1 MSAHVETGT
10 SGQLA
15 GPARLGSRGHLV
27 RARTWAYRVLL
38 AVLLLLA
45 LYATLVPFAIQR
57 SDSRL
62 VTLTSGS
69 MSPTYLAG
77 ETITVSTTSDP
88 AALSVGDVITFRA
101 LGSGVVVTHRIVDV
115 IERDTLDGVHYRTRG
130 DANDSADPDLVPA
143 ANVIALV
150 NGPLPAWQRVAVDLQ
165 TPMGRFVVYGSLFLV
180 IALGEIADVVRL
192 WRRPE
197 TEDAS

>member
-1 MSAHVETGT
+1 MSADSLT
-10 SGQLA
+10 SA
-15 GPARLGSRGHLV
+15 VTAPARRPL
-27 RARTWAYRVLL
+27 AAAATWAYRVLL
-38 AVLLLLA
+38 AALVLLA

-69 MSPTYLAG
+69 MTPTYAAG
-77 ETITVSTTSDP
+77 ETITVSTPSDP

-115 IERDTLDGVHYRTRG
+115 IERDSLDGVHYQTRG

-150 NGPLPAWQRVAVDLQ
+150 NGSLPAWQRVAVDLQ
-165 TPMGRFVVYGSLFLV
+165 TPMGRFLVYGALFLV

-192 WRRPE
+192 WRRPDP
-197 TEDAS
+197 EDAS

>member
-1 MSAHVETGT
+1 MSADSIT
-10 SGQLA
+10 SVVTAPSRRPLA
-15 GPARLGSRGHLV
+15 SAG
-27 RARTWAYRVLL
+27 TWAYRVLL
-38 AVLLLLA
+38 AALVLLA

-69 MSPTYLAG
+69 MTPTYVAG
-77 ETITVSTTSDP
+77 ETITVSTPSDP

-115 IERDTLDGVHYRTRG
+115 IERDTLDGVHYQTRG

-150 NGPLPAWQRVAVDLQ
+150 NGSLPAWQRVAVDLQ
-165 TPMGRFVVYGSLFLV
+165 TPMGRFLVYGALFLV

-197 TEDAS
+197 SEDAS

>member
-1 MSAHVETGT
+1 MSADSIT
-10 SGQLA
+10 SA
-15 GPARLGSRGHLV
+15 ATAPARRPLAAAG
-27 RARTWAYRVLL
+27 TWAYRVLL
-38 AVLLLLA
+38 AALVLLA

-69 MSPTYLAG
+69 MTPTYVAG
-77 ETITVSTTSDP
+77 ETITVSTPSDP
-88 AALSVGDVITFRA
+88 ADLSVGDVITFRA

-115 IERDTLDGVHYRTRG
+115 IERDTLDGVHYQTRG

-150 NGPLPAWQRVAVDLQ
+150 NGSLPTWQRVAVDLQ
-165 TPMGRFVVYGSLFLV
+165 TPMGRFLVYGALFLV

-197 TEDAS
+197 SEDAS

>member
-1 MSAHVETGT
+1 MSADSIPSVVTAQ
-10 SGQLA
+10 SRRPLA
-15 GPARLGSRGHLV
+15 SAG
-27 RARTWAYRVLL
+27 TWAYRVLL
-38 AVLLLLA
+38 AALVLLA

-69 MSPTYLAG
+69 MTPTYVAG
-77 ETITVSTTSDP
+77 ETITVSTPSDP

-115 IERDTLDGVHYRTRG
+115 IERDTLDGVHYQTRG

-150 NGPLPAWQRVAVDLQ
+150 NGSLPAWQRVAVDLQ

-197 TEDAS
+197 PENAA

>member
-1 MSAHVETGT
+1 VSTHSLTAAT
-10 SGQLA
+10 SSGRSPLA
-15 GPARLGSRGHLV
+15 TAG
-27 RARTWAYRVLL
+27 TWAYRLLL
-38 AVLLLLA
+38 AALVLLA

-69 MSPTYLAG
+69 MTPTYVAG
-77 ETITVSTTSDP
+77 ETITVSTPSDP

-101 LGSGVVVTHRIVDV
+101 LGSGVVVTHRIIDV
-115 IERDTLDGVHYRTRG
+115 IERDSLDGVHYQTRG

-150 NGPLPAWQRVAVDLQ
+150 NGSLPAWQRVAVDLQ
-165 TPMGRFVVYGSLFLV
+165 TPMGRFLVYGALFLV
-180 IALGEIADVVRL
+180 IALGEITDVLRL

-197 TEDAS
+197 PEDAS

>member
-1 MSAHVETGT
+1 MSADSLT
-10 SGQLA
+10 SA
-15 GPARLGSRGHLV
+15 ATAPARRPLAAAG
-27 RARTWAYRVLL
+27 TWAYRVLL
-38 AVLLLLA
+38 AALVLLA

-69 MSPTYLAG
+69 MTPTYAAG
-77 ETITVSTTSDP
+77 ETITVSTPSDP

-101 LGSGVVVTHRIVDV
+101 LGSGVVVTHRIVGV
-115 IERDTLDGVHYRTRG
+115 IERDSLDGVHYQTRG

-150 NGPLPAWQRVAVDLQ
+150 NGSLPAWQRVAVDLQ
-165 TPMGRFVVYGSLFLV
+165 TPMGRFLVYGALFLV

-192 WRRPE
+192 WRRPDP
-197 TEDAS
+197 EDAS

>member
-1 MSAHVETGT
+1 MSTRSLTATAT
-10 SGQLA
+10 SSGRSPLA
-15 GPARLGSRGHLV
+15 TVG
-27 RARTWAYRVLL
+27 TWAYRVLL
-38 AVLLLLA
+38 AALVLLA
-45 LYATLVPFAIQR
+45 LYATLVPFAMQR

-69 MSPTYLAG
+69 MTPTYVAG
-77 ETITVSTTSDP
+77 ETITVSTPSDP

-115 IERDTLDGVHYRTRG
+115 IERDSLDGVHYQTRG

-150 NGPLPAWQRVAVDLQ
+150 NGSLPAWQRVAVDLQ
-165 TPMGRFVVYGSLFLV
+165 TPMGRFLVYGALFLV

-197 TEDAS
+197 PEDAS

>member
-1 MSAHVETGT
+1 MSADSIT
-10 SGQLA
+10 SA
-15 GPARLGSRGHLV
+15 ATAPARRPLAAAG
-27 RARTWAYRVLL
+27 TWAYRVLL
-38 AVLLLLA
+38 AALVLLA

-69 MSPTYLAG
+69 MTPTYVAG
-77 ETITVSTTSDP
+77 ETITVSTPSDP
-88 AALSVGDVITFRA
+88 ADLSVGDVITFRA

-115 IERDTLDGVHYRTRG
+115 IERDTLDGVHYQTRG

-150 NGPLPAWQRVAVDLQ
+150 NGSLPAWQRVAVDLQ
-165 TPMGRFVVYGSLFLV
+165 TPLGRFLVYGALFLV

-192 WRRPE
+192 WRRPDA
-197 TEDAS
+197 EDAS

>member
-1 MSAHVETGT
+1 MSAGSIT
-10 SGQLA
+10 SVVTA
-15 GPARLGSRGHLV
+15 PARRPLAVAG
-27 RARTWAYRVLL
+27 TWAYRVLL
-38 AVLLLLA
+38 AALVLLA
-45 LYATLVPFAIQR
+45 LYATLVPFAMQR

-69 MSPTYLAG
+69 MTPTYVAG
-77 ETITVSTTSDP
+77 ETITVSTPRDP
-88 AALSVGDVITFRA
+88 SALSVGDVITFRA

-115 IERDTLDGVHYRTRG
+115 IERDSLDGVHYQTRG

-150 NGPLPAWQRVAVDLQ
+150 NGSLPAWQRVAVDLQ
-165 TPMGRFVVYGSLFLV
+165 TPMGRFLVYGALFLV

-197 TEDAS
+197 PEDPS

>member
-1 MSAHVETGT
+1 MSADSIT
-10 SGQLA
+10 SA
-15 GPARLGSRGHLV
+15 ATAPARRPLAAAG
-27 RARTWAYRVLL
+27 TWAYRVLL
-38 AVLLLLA
+38 AALVLLA

-69 MSPTYLAG
+69 MTPTYVAG
-77 ETITVSTTSDP
+77 ETITVSTPSDP
-88 AALSVGDVITFRA
+88 ADLSVGDVITFRA

-115 IERDTLDGVHYRTRG
+115 IERDTLDGVHYQTRG

-150 NGPLPAWQRVAVDLQ
+150 NGSLPTWQRVAVDLQ
-165 TPMGRFVVYGSLFLV
+165 TPMGRFLVYGALFLV

-192 WRRPE
+192 WRRPDA
-197 TEDAS
+197 EDAS

>member
-1 MSAHVETGT
+1 MSADSIT
-10 SGQLA
+10 SA
-15 GPARLGSRGHLV
+15 ATAPARRPLAAAG
-27 RARTWAYRVLL
+27 TWAYRVLL
-38 AVLLLLA
+38 AALVLLA

-69 MSPTYLAG
+69 MTPTYVAG
-77 ETITVSTTSDP
+77 ETITVSTPSDP

-115 IERDTLDGVHYRTRG
+115 IERDTLDGVHYQTRG

-150 NGPLPAWQRVAVDLQ
+150 NGSLPTWQRVAVDLQ
-165 TPMGRFVVYGSLFLV
+165 TPMGRFLVYGALFLV

-197 TEDAS
+197 SEDAS

>member
-1 MSAHVETGT
+1 MSADSIPSVVTAQ
-10 SGQLA
+10 SRRPLA
-15 GPARLGSRGHLV
+15 SAG
-27 RARTWAYRVLL
+27 TWAYRVLL
-38 AVLLLLA
+38 AALVLLA

-69 MSPTYLAG
+69 MTPTYVAG
-77 ETITVSTTSDP
+77 ETITVSTPSDP

-115 IERDTLDGVHYRTRG
+115 IERDTLDGVHYQTRG

-150 NGPLPAWQRVAVDLQ
+150 NGSLPAWQRVAVDLQ
-165 TPMGRFVVYGSLFLV
+165 TPMGRFLVYGALFLV

-197 TEDAS
+197 SEDAS

>member
-1 MSAHVETGT
+1 MSTRSLTATAT
-10 SGQLA
+10 SSGRSPLA
-15 GPARLGSRGHLV
+15 TVG
-27 RARTWAYRVLL
+27 TWAYRVLL
-38 AVLLLLA
+38 AALVLLA
-45 LYATLVPFAIQR
+45 LYATLVPFAMQR

-69 MSPTYLAG
+69 MTPTYVAG
-77 ETITVSTTSDP
+77 ETITVSTPSDP

-115 IERDTLDGVHYRTRG
+115 IERDSLDGVHYQTRG

-150 NGPLPAWQRVAVDLQ
+150 NGSLPAWQRVAVDLQ
-165 TPMGRFVVYGSLFLV
+165 TPMGRFLVYGALFLV

-197 TEDAS
+197 PEDPS

>member
-1 MSAHVETGT
+1 MSSHLDTSTARAPGDGARRRFGT
-10 SGQLA
+10 A
-15 GPARLGSRGHLV
+15 G
-27 RARTWAYRVLL
+27 TWAYRVLL
-38 AVLLLLA
+38 AALVVLA

-69 MSPTYLAG
+69 MTPTYAAG
-77 ETITVSTTSDP
+77 ETITVSTPSDP

-101 LGSGVVVTHRIVDV
+101 LGSGTVVTHRIVDV
-115 IERDTLDGVHYRTRG
+115 IERDTLDGVHYQTRG

-150 NGPLPAWQRVAVDLQ
+150 NGALPAWQRIAVDLQ
-165 TPMGRFVVYGSLFLV
+165 TPLGRFLVYGSLFLV

-197 TEDAS
+197 DAS

>member
-1 MSAHVETGT
+1 MSADSIPSVVTAP
-10 SGQLA
+10 SRRPLA
-15 GPARLGSRGHLV
+15 SAG
-27 RARTWAYRVLL
+27 TWAYRVLL
-38 AVLLLLA
+38 AALVLLA

-69 MSPTYLAG
+69 MTPTYVAG
-77 ETITVSTTSDP
+77 ETITVSTPSDP
-88 AALSVGDVITFRA
+88 AGLSVGDVITFRA

-115 IERDTLDGVHYRTRG
+115 IVRDSLDGVHYQTRG

-150 NGPLPAWQRVAVDLQ
+150 NGSLPAWQRVAVDLQ
-165 TPMGRFVVYGSLFLV
+165 TPMGRFLVYGALFLV

-197 TEDAS
+197 SEDAS

>member
-1 MSAHVETGT
+1 MSADSIT
-10 SGQLA
+10 SA
-15 GPARLGSRGHLV
+15 ATAPARRPLAAAG
-27 RARTWAYRVLL
+27 TWAYRVLL
-38 AVLLLLA
+38 AALVLLA

-69 MSPTYLAG
+69 MTPTYVAG
-77 ETITVSTTSDP
+77 ETITVSTPSDP
-88 AALSVGDVITFRA
+88 ADLSVGDVITFRA

-115 IERDTLDGVHYRTRG
+115 IERDTLDGVHYQTRG

-150 NGPLPAWQRVAVDLQ
+150 NGSLPAWQRVAVDLQ
-165 TPMGRFVVYGSLFLV
+165 TPMGRFLVYGALFLV

-197 TEDAS
+197 SEDAS